1 MRERGRVDRKAH
13 KRPCERQ
20 RERQGEN
27 ETGRK
32 EINID
37 AVTDRVRGVKPG

>member
-1 MRERGRVDRKAH
+1 M
-13 KRPCERQ
+13 CEREAGWTERRIRDPVKE

-27 ETGRK
+27 EMGRK